1 MYLILRSAQIFL
13 MMTKVGAEKWH
24 NYLLSLLTCLC
35 AILDTKVIFYL
46 CLCTLIQNENDVKRF
61 SVL

>member
-1 MYLILRSAQIFL
+1 
-13 MMTKVGAEKWH
+13 MTEKTH
-24 NYLLSLLTCLC
+24 NFTQL
-35 AILDTKVIFYL
+35 VRHL